1 MEIFMENREWTELEE
16 KEYYDQMHY
25 IGFMLL
31 FIAVALFFGIP
42 LFICVYY
49 DIMPRIKDLLVA
61 AGGLC
66 AIFIP
71 LSIAETFAEIPVMG
85 SSYYISLVTGN
96 VLNLK
101 LPASM
106 NALKV
111 ADLRQGTPEAD
122 AVTGIGVAV
131 SALTTTVMLAAGV
144 LLLTPLQ
151 PFLESPAVEAAASH
165 VLPALFGCLALGV
178 LGNDVGGG
186 VIIHKRLL
194 GAIGPFVLCVIL
206 YLIMPELYNSIQ
218 GIIMIVCIPLVYKI
232 SKILYKK
239 GVITVSMPGEE
250 AEKQDME

>member
-1 MEIFMENREWTELEE
+1 MENKNWIEAEE
-16 KEYYDQMHY
+16 KEYYDQMHC
-25 IGFMLL
+25 IGFWLL
-31 FIAVALFFGIP
+31 FIAVVIFFGIP
-42 LFICVYY
+42 LLISVYY
-49 DIMPRIKDLLVA
+49 DIMPRFKDLLVA

-106 NALKV
+106 NAMKV

-131 SALTTTVMLAAGV
+131 SALTTMVMLAVGV

-151 PFLESPAVEAAASH
+151 PFLQSPVVEAAASH

-178 LGNDVGGG
+178 LGDDVGGG
-186 VIIHKRLL
+186 VIVHKRLL
-194 GAIGPFVLCVIL
+194 GAVVPFILCVIL
-206 YLIMPELYNSIQ
+206 YLALPDLYNSVQ
-218 GIIMIVCIPLVYKI
+218 GLIMIVCIPLVYKI
-232 SKILYKK
+232 SKVLYKK
-239 GVITVSMPGEE
+239 GIITVTLPEE
-250 AEKQDME
+250 K